1 MSFRDTILQNVRN
14 NQPSSRE
21 LPAIPK
27 FHSEQPVDLKK
38 QFTAALKELYGEVLT
53 EPPADFKEFLRKR
66 FPDAKTICSAVPEY
80 AGNRVPEDFARWS
93 DASSIDVTIVRS
105 PLGVAETGSVLLS
118 EEEFR
123 VNTIGFLAHDI
134 VILLDP
140 AEIVEN
146 LHDAY
151 SHPHFLDKAYG
162 LLMSGPSGSAD
173 IGGIT
178 VHPAQG
184 VMTLT
189 VIFWPRHGLSP
200 RNAKASD

>member
-1 MSFRDTILQNVRN
+1 MNFRETILQNVRS

-21 LPAIPK
+21 LPTIPK

-38 QFTAALKELYGEVLT
+38 QFIAALKKLYGDALT
-53 EPPADFKEFLRKR
+53 EPPADFEEFLRKR

-80 AGNRVPEDFARWS
+80 TGNRVPEDFARWS
-93 DASSIDVTIVRS
+93 DATRIDVTIVRS

-162 LLMSGPSGSAD
+162 LLMSGPSGTAD

-184 VMTLT
+184 VMTFT
-189 VIFWPRHGLSP
+189 VIFWPRHGASP

>member
-1 MSFRDTILQNVRN
+1 MSFRDTILRNVRN

-21 LPAIPK
+21 LPPVPK
-27 FHSEQPVDLKK
+27 FHSGQPVDLKRL
-38 QFTAALKELYGEVLT
+38 FVAALKELAGEVVT
-53 EPPADFKEFLRKR
+53 EPPADFDKFLKKR
-66 FPDAKTICSAVPEY
+66 FPNAKTICSTVAEY
-80 AGNRVPEDFARWS
+80 TGNQKPEDFARWS
-93 DASSIDVTIVRS
+93 DASSIDVAVVRS

-140 AEIVEN
+140 SEIVEN
-146 LHDAY
+146 IHDAY
-151 SHPHFLDKAYG
+151 DHPHFRDKAYS

-189 VIFWPRHGLSP
+189 VIFWPL
-200 RNAKASD
+200 AKNGAT

>member
-1 MSFRDTILQNVRN
+1 
-14 NQPSSRE
+14 
-21 LPAIPK
+21 
-27 FHSEQPVDLKK
+27 
-38 QFTAALKELYGEVLT
+38 LKELSGEAVT
-53 EPPADFKEFLRKR
+53 EPPADFEEFLRKR

-80 AGNRVPEDFARWS
+80 AGNRVPEDFVRWS

-146 LHDAY
+146 IHDAY
-151 SHPHFLDKAYG
+151 SHPHFLEKAYS

-189 VIFWPRHGLSP
+189 VIFWPRVQ
-200 RNAKASD
+200 RETTQTV

>member
-1 MSFRDTILQNVRN
+1 MSFRDTILQNIRN
-14 NQPSSRE
+14 NQPPSRE

-27 FHSEQPVDLKK
+27 FHSEQPVDLEKR
-38 QFTAALKELYGEVLT
+38 FVAALKELTGEVVSG
-53 EPPADFKEFLRKR
+53 PPADFEKFLRAR

-80 AGNRVPEDFARWS
+80 AGNRKPEDFPRWS

-140 AEIVEN
+140 ADIVEN
-146 LHDAY
+146 IHDAY
-151 SHPHFLDKAYG
+151 EHPRFRDKAYS

-189 VIFWPRHGLSP
+189 VIFWPIATRT
-200 RNAKASD
+200 